1 MPGAYAWL
9 IRGSYVEL
17 DIHAHVCCVCIAR
30 AYTYATYA
38 AAYAYATYAYAAYTY
53 ATYAAAYA
61 YATYAYATY
70 VDVDTIPHDI
80 GRKTMA

>member
-1 MPGAYAWL
+1 MFDA
-9 IRGSYVEL
+9 
-17 DIHAHVCCVCIAR
+17 
-30 AYTYATYA
+30 
-38 AAYAYATYAYAAYTY
+38 AYAAYTY